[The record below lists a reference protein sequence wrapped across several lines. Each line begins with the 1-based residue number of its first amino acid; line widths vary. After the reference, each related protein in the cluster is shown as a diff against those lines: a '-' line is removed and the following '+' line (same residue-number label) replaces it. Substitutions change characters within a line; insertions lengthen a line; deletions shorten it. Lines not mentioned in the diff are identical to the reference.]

1 MLRHIISVSLA
12 ITACTTLIPTKA
24 NAATLTIVA
33 LDTLQKNPG
42 DTITFAFV
50 LNPFASNP
58 LPPGTINRDIISY
71 QSFFFTVDNA
81 ELSFRAIEEKPQ
93 NYIISNTSSIAEI
106 TFNVTQPVKDGNSD
120 LFNAKVNYLDSTGT
134 SRETSIAPQI
144 LDVEPVPEPL
154 TMLGAAAALGYGAI
168 LKRKSSKKTVS

>member
-12 ITACTTLIPTKA
+12 VTACAALIPTKA

-71 QSFFFTVDNA
+71 QSLFFTFDNA

-120 LFNAKVNYLDSTGT
+120 LFNAKVNYFDSIGT
-134 SRETSIAPQI
+134 LRETFIAPQI
-144 LDVEPVPEPL
+144 VDVEPVPEPL
-154 TMLGAAAALGYGAI
+154 TIFAAATALGYGVL
-168 LKRKSSKKTVS
+168 LKQKSSKKTLS